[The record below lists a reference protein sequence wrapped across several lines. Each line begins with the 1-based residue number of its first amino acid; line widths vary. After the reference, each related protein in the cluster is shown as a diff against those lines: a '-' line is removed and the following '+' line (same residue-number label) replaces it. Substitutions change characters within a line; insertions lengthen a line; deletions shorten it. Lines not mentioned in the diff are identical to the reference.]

1 MLILQVE
8 TLLPFWRY
16 DNPDTYSIVMGILG
30 IVLSIAGLY
39 FSIESRRFSIKA
51 FHEAELA
58 KKEAELAK
66 NAAYSAG
73 IIVKTQEILMEL
85 ERISNECFFDE
96 DITYSKATKKLN
108 SIASR
113 IYVILGMYGKDEEFK
128 EQIEAIKNNF
138 DTVKLALESANPSA
152 PDNSLNDKT
161 IDKEFKVNYPYNIT
175 SLHFTK
181 LINNLSTLRGTL
193 NSKLIKNQ
201 INGN

>member
-1 MLILQVE
+1 MLILQS
-8 TLLPFWRY
+8 FW
-16 DNPDTYSIVMGILG
+16 TYNTDIWASLVSLSGIL
-30 IVLSIAGLY
+30 LSVAGLIY
-39 FSIESRRFSIKA
+39 SKKA
-51 FHEAELA
+51 F
-58 KKEAELAK
+58 KEAELAK

-73 IIVKTQEILMEL
+73 IVVKTQENLMEL
-85 ERISNECFFDE
+85 ERISNECSFSE
-96 DITYSKATKKLN
+96 DITYSQATNKLN

-113 IYVILGMYGKDEEFK
+113 IYVILGMYSKDEEFK

-138 DTVKLALESANPSA
+138 DTVKLALESANPSV

-161 IDKEFKVNYPYNIT
+161 VDKEFKVNYPYNIT

-201 INGN
+201 TNGN